1 MIKYIPV
8 DYVGRI
14 IKLNVTSNV
23 ATTLKSAPSSIDY
36 AYTADED
43 GLLTYDGK
51 ETPVKKGDLI
61 LCLYGSIVDG
71 KYSYSSDNR
80 TYIVIGTDSTDCV
93 AEWLHHIE
101 MRTNDDLKRRES
113 KVMSVEE
120 CSDEVSCFN

>member
-1 MIKYIPV
+1 MIKHIPV

-14 IKLNVTSNV
+14 IKLNTISNV
-23 ATTLKSAPSSIDY
+23 VTTLKSAQYSIDY
-36 AYTADED
+36 AYTADET
-43 GLLTYDGK
+43 GVLTYNDK

-61 LCLYGSIVDG
+61 LCLYGSVVDG
-71 KYSYSSDNR
+71 KYSSDNR
-80 TYIVIGTDSTDCV
+80 TYIVIGADSADCV

-113 KVMSVEE
+113 KVMSAEK

>member
-14 IKLNVTSNV
+14 IKLNTTSNV
-23 ATTLKSAPSSIDY
+23 ATTLKSTPDSIDY

-71 KYSYSSDNR
+71 KYSSDNR
-80 TYIVIGTDSTDCV
+80 TYIVIGTDSTDRV
-93 AEWLHHIE
+93 VEWLHHIE

-113 KVMSVEE
+113 KVMSAEK

>member
-14 IKLNVTSNV
+14 IKLNATSNV

-36 AYTADED
+36 EYTADED
-43 GLLTYDGK
+43 GLLAYDDK

-61 LCLYGSIVDG
+61 LCLYGSVVDG
-71 KYSYSSDNR
+71 KYSSTNR
-80 TYIVIGTDSTDCV
+80 TYIVIGTDSTDGV

-101 MRTNDDLKRRES
+101 MRTNDDLKHRES
-113 KVMSVEE
+113 KVMSAEK
-120 CSDEVSCFN
+120 CSDEVSC

>member
-14 IKLNVTSNV
+14 IKLNATSNV
-23 ATTLKSAPSSIDY
+23 ATTLKSTPDSIDY
-36 AYTADED
+36 AYTADEA
-43 GLLTYDGK
+43 GVLTYDYK

-71 KYSYSSDNR
+71 KYSSADR
-80 TYIVIGTDSTDCV
+80 TYVVISINSTDGV
-93 AEWLHHIE
+93 AEWLNHIE

-113 KVMSVEE
+113 KVMSAEK

>member
-1 MIKYIPV
+1 MINYIPV

-14 IKLNVTSNV
+14 VKLNTATNV
-23 ATTLKSAPSSIDY
+23 ATTLKSTPSSIDY
-36 AYTADED
+36 GYIADED
-43 GLLTYDGK
+43 GVLSFDNK

-71 KYSYSSDNR
+71 KYSSDGR
-80 TYIVIGTDSTDCV
+80 TYIVIGTDSTGGV

-113 KVMSVEE
+113 KVMSAEE

>member
-14 IKLNVTSNV
+14 IKLNATSNV
-23 ATTLKSAPSSIDY
+23 ATTLKPASSSIDY

-71 KYSYSSDNR
+71 KYSSDNR
-80 TYIVIGTDSTDCV
+80 TYIVIGTDSTDGV
-93 AEWLHHIE
+93 SEWLHHIE
-101 MRTNDDLKRRES
+101 MRTNDGLKRRES
-113 KVMSVEE
+113 KVMSAEK

>member
-14 IKLNVTSNV
+14 IKLNATSNV

-71 KYSYSSDNR
+71 KYSSGGR
-80 TYIVIGTDSTDCV
+80 TYVAISINSTDGV
-93 AEWLHHIE
+93 AEWLNHIE
-101 MRTNDDLKRRES
+101 MRADDDLKRRES
-113 KVMSVEE
+113 IAMNVDE
-120 CSDEVSCFN
+120 CQSDISCSN

>member
-14 IKLNVTSNV
+14 VKLNTTANV
-23 ATTLKSAPSSIDY
+23 ATTLKSTPSSIDY
-36 AYTADED
+36 GYIADED
-43 GLLTYDGK
+43 GVLSFDNK

-71 KYSYSSDNR
+71 EYSSAGR
-80 TYIVIGTDSTDCV
+80 TYVVISINSTDGV
-93 AEWLHHIE
+93 AEWLNHIE
-101 MRTNDDLKRRES
+101 VRADDGLKRLEP
-113 KVMSVEE
+113 KVMSAEK

>member
-1 MIKYIPV
+1 MINYIPV

-14 IKLNVTSNV
+14 VKLNTTTNV
-23 ATTLKSAPSSIDY
+23 ATTLKSTPSSIDY
-36 AYTADED
+36 GYIADED
-43 GLLTYDGK
+43 GVLSFDNK

-71 KYSYSSDNR
+71 RYSSDNR
-80 TYIVIGTDSTDCV
+80 TYIVIGTDSTDGV

-101 MRTNDDLKRRES
+101 MRTNDDLKHRES
-113 KVMSVEE
+113 KVMSAEK

>member
-14 IKLNVTSNV
+14 IKLNATSNV
-23 ATTLKSAPSSIDY
+23 ATTLKSTPSSIDY
-36 AYTADED
+36 VYIADED
-43 GLLTYDGK
+43 GVLSFDNK

-71 KYSYSSDNR
+71 KYSSSDR
-80 TYIVIGTDSTDCV
+80 TYVVISINSTDGV
-93 AEWLHHIE
+93 AEWLNHIE
-101 MRTNDDLKRRES
+101 MRTNDDLKRIEP
-113 KVMSVEE
+113 KVMNAEK

>member
-14 IKLNVTSNV
+14 IKLNTTSNV
-23 ATTLKSAPSSIDY
+23 ATTLKSAQDSIDY
-36 AYTADED
+36 AYTADET
-43 GLLTYDGK
+43 GVLTYNDK

-61 LCLYGSIVDG
+61 LCLYGSVVDG
-71 KYSYSSDNR
+71 KYSSDGR
-80 TYIVIGTDSTDCV
+80 TYIVIGADSADCV

-101 MRTNDDLKRRES
+101 MITNDDLKRRES
-113 KVMSVEE
+113 KVMSAEK

>member
-14 IKLNVTSNV
+14 VKLNTTTNV
-23 ATTLKSAPSSIDY
+23 ATTLKSTPSSIDY
-36 AYTADED
+36 GYIADED
-43 GLLTYDGK
+43 GVLSFDNK

-61 LCLYGSIVDG
+61 LCLYGSVVDG
-71 KYSYSSDNR
+71 KYSSDNR
-80 TYIVIGTDSTDCV
+80 TYIVIGADSADCV
-93 AEWLHHIE
+93 AECLHHIE

-113 KVMSVEE
+113 KVMSAEK

>member
-14 IKLNVTSNV
+14 IKLNTTSNV
-23 ATTLKSAPSSIDY
+23 ATTLKSAQDSIDY
-36 AYTADED
+36 AYTADET
-43 GLLTYDGK
+43 GVLTYNDK

-61 LCLYGSIVDG
+61 LCLYGSVVDG
-71 KYSYSSDNR
+71 KYSSDNR
-80 TYIVIGTDSTDCV
+80 TYIVIGADSADCV

-101 MRTNDDLKRRES
+101 MRTNDDLKRREY
-113 KVMSVEE
+113 KVTSAEE

>member
-14 IKLNVTSNV
+14 IKLNTTSNV
-23 ATTLKSAPSSIDY
+23 ATTLKSVPDSIDY
-36 AYTADED
+36 AYTADET
-43 GLLTYDGK
+43 GVLTYNDK

-61 LCLYGSIVDG
+61 LCLYGSVVDG
-71 KYSYSSDNR
+71 KYSSDNR
-80 TYIVIGTDSTDCV
+80 TYIVIGADSADCV

-113 KVMSVEE
+113 KVMSAEK

>member
-14 IKLNVTSNV
+14 IKLNTTPNV
-23 ATTLKSAPSSIDY
+23 ATTLKSAPDSIDY

-43 GLLTYDGK
+43 GLLVYDGK

-71 KYSYSSDNR
+71 RYRSDNR
-80 TYIVIGTDSTDCV
+80 TYIVIGTDSTDGV

-101 MRTNDDLKRRES
+101 IRTNDDLKHRES
-113 KVMSVEE
+113 KVMSVEQ

>member
-14 IKLNVTSNV
+14 IKLNATSNV
-23 ATTLKSAPSSIDY
+23 ATTLTSAPSSIDY

-71 KYSYSSDNR
+71 KYSSDNR

-101 MRTNDDLKRRES
+101 MRTNDGLKRRES
-113 KVMSVEE
+113 KVVSAEK

>member
-14 IKLNVTSNV
+14 IKLNVTPNV
-23 ATTLKSAPSSIDY
+23 ATTLKSAPDSIDY

-43 GLLTYDGK
+43 GLLVYDGK

-61 LCLYGSIVDG
+61 LCLYGSVVDG
-71 KYSYSSDNR
+71 KYSSDNR
-80 TYIVIGTDSTDCV
+80 TYIVIGADSADCV

-113 KVMSVEE
+113 KVMSAEK

>member
-14 IKLNVTSNV
+14 IKLNDTSNV
-23 ATTLKSAPSSIDY
+23 ATTLKSAQDAIDY
-36 AYTADED
+36 AYTADEA
-43 GLLTYDGK
+43 GILTYNDK

-61 LCLYGSIVDG
+61 LCLYGSVVDG
-71 KYSYSSDNR
+71 KYSSDNR
-80 TYIVIGTDSTDCV
+80 TYIVIGTDSTDGV

-101 MRTNDDLKRRES
+101 MRTNDDLKRREP
-113 KVMSVEE
+113 KVMSAEK

>member
-14 IKLNVTSNV
+14 IKLNTTSNV
-23 ATTLKSAPSSIDY
+23 ATTLKSTSDSIDY
-36 AYTADED
+36 AYTADET
-43 GLLTYDGK
+43 GVLTYNDK

-71 KYSYSSDNR
+71 KYSSDNR

-101 MRTNDDLKRRES
+101 MGTNNDLKRRES
-113 KVMSVEE
+113 KVMSAEE

>member
-14 IKLNVTSNV
+14 IKLNATSNV

-36 AYTADED
+36 AYIADED
-43 GLLTYDGK
+43 GVLSYDGK

-71 KYSYSSDNR
+71 KYSSDNR

-113 KVMSVEE
+113 KVMSAEK

>member
-14 IKLNVTSNV
+14 IKLNDTSNV
-23 ATTLKSAPSSIDY
+23 ATTLKSASDSIDY
-36 AYTADED
+36 AYTADEA
-43 GLLTYDGK
+43 GILTYNDK

-61 LCLYGSIVDG
+61 LCLYGSVVDG
-71 KYSYSSDNR
+71 KYSSDNR
-80 TYIVIGTDSTDCV
+80 TYIVIGTDSTDGV

-101 MRTNDDLKRRES
+101 MRTNDDLKRREP
-113 KVMSVEE
+113 KVMSAEK

>member
-14 IKLNVTSNV
+14 IKLNTTSNV
-23 ATTLKSAPSSIDY
+23 ATTLKSAQDSIDY
-36 AYTADED
+36 AYTADET
-43 GLLTYDGK
+43 GVLTYNDK

-61 LCLYGSIVDG
+61 LCLYGSVVDG
-71 KYSYSSDNR
+71 KYSSDNR
-80 TYIVIGTDSTDCV
+80 AYIVIGADSADCV

-101 MRTNDDLKRRES
+101 MRTNDDLKRREY
-113 KVMSVEE
+113 KVTSAEE